1 VTKVHFTKTVADL
14 NRFVS
19 RDNLPADLSGSDAQ
33 ASYGYRYIEPDAL
46 DKTETL
52 STELYCPTRDFL
64 QGQRARLAEELLDAT
79 RLWLQT
85 GARHDRVGLAIQQ
98 DRRRDVIEKLRVN
111 YWRLDPFV
119 RARTQLDREGVI
131 VGDGVGSIDFFPW
144 SSSSKKMD
152 LHDDDD
158 DDDDDDELLISDVQ
172 YLDTD
177 DGNEHHYNDDHDHD
191 YDYDY
196 DHEDEDRHDDDD
208 EEFFL
213 DDDEEIEIHDA
224 IKVGQVE
231 LFDRGAVRVVDV
243 R

>member
-1 VTKVHFTKTVADL
+1 MTKVHFTKTVADL

-152 LHDDDD
+152 LHDDD
-158 DDDDDDELLISDVQ
+158 ELLISDVQ

>member
-1 VTKVHFTKTVADL
+1 MNDSLVSKVHFTKTVADL

-19 RDNLPADLSGSDAQ
+19 SDNLPADLSGSHAQ
-33 ASYGYRYIEPDAL
+33 GSYAYRYIEPDAT

-52 STELYCPTRDFL
+52 STDLYCPTRDFL
-64 QGQRARLAEELLDAT
+64 QSQRARLAEELLDAT

-85 GARHDRVGLAIQQ
+85 GTRRDRIGLAIQQ

-131 VGDGVGSIDFFPW
+131 VGDGVGTIDFFPW
-144 SSSSKKMD
+144 WSSSEKMD
-152 LHDDDD
+152 L
-158 DDDDDDELLISDVQ
+158 DDDDDDELLLPDVQ
-172 YLDTD
+172 YLATD
-177 DGNEHHYNDDHDHD
+177 DGKEHHHNDDHDH
-191 YDYDY
+191 

-231 LFDRGAVRVVDV
+231 LFDRAAVRVVDV